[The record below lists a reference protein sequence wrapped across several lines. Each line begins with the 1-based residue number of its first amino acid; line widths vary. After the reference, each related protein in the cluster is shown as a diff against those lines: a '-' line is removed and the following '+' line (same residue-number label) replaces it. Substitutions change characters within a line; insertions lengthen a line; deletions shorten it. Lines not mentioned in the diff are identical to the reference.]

1 MSNRFPPIAINKFIW
16 AKFAEEYPETAAG
29 YQVVPFF
36 PTYDNTAIGNSWD
49 DKLYVVYDVIAKYR
63 ASAFYPIKSES
74 TLYSLRG
81 KIEDVFLWREF
92 VIDMLDKMDD
102 AAKDINEWLGEN
114 EPDNEVFFHEF
125 TVYQSEY
132 ARAATKRAA
141 DSQFNLYAA
150 ELIISYKYHLA

>member
-1 MSNRFPPIAINKFIW
+1 MSNRFPPIALNRYVW
-16 AKFAEEYPETAAG
+16 AKFAEAYPEAAAD
-29 YQVVPFF
+29 YQIMPFF

-63 ASAFYPIKSES
+63 ASPFYVVKSES

-81 KIEDVFLWREF
+81 QIEDVFLWREF
-92 VIDMLDKMDD
+92 IIDTLDKMDD
-102 AAKDINEWLGEN
+102 GAKDLNEWLGEN
-114 EPDNEVFFHEF
+114 YANNEVFFHEL

-141 DSQFNLYAA
+141 DTQFNLYAA